1 MLFSMCAL
9 SLKETTCLS
18 QFFGLRVGNSI
29 GLEEIV
35 ESDILSVHRGHQAQP
50 QAKERFS
57 SIQIERFTLN
67 CFCWRVDVSED

>member
-1 MLFSMCAL
+1 MCAR
-9 SLKETTCLS
+9 SLKEATCLS